1 MNPSLTMSDL
11 ERSLVGGEFW
21 DALDALDHLVHWM
34 SMGGDPRNLRSVEI
48 PKRPIPI
55 PVKDAIDVYNQ
66 TLTKCQGGVNDCD
79 P

>member
-11 ERSLVGGEFW
+11 ERCLVVGDFIE
-21 DALDALDHLVHWM
+21 AREALDHLIHWM
-34 SMGGDPRNLRSVEI
+34 SMGGDARNLRSVEV
-48 PKRPIPI
+48 PKRPVPMEIRDGI
-55 PVKDAIDVYNQ
+55 SLYNE